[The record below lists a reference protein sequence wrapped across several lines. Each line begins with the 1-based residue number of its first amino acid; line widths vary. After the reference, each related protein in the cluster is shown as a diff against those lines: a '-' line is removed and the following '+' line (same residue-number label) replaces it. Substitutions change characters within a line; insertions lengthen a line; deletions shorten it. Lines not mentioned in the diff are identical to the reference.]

1 MDMIKKTY
9 SILLIFIIMVF
20 LLSGCSKEGNRL
32 SESATEETSKFE
44 SFSNELS
51 WEELQ
56 KLTNPDFSA
65 SPYSKVEEGAEVLS
79 NDEIKAII
87 ANVPSDKY
95 ELYPSL
101 HNVPV
106 SATLYK
112 GDEVISIDV
121 KDARLIQLVNF
132 YNNSVY
138 YSKYSYTQGLLD
150 IDYIEKVENENF
162 RLELKY
168 TPYKNSS
175 TVPYDT
181 TVTLCD
187 TVIVTNKWFVLIA
200 HERPAYEGEESMYN
214 FHAVGH
220 MPLYYDYFWL
230 ELFGF

>member
-1 MDMIKKTY
+1 MMKTTCFIFLIVIII
-9 SILLIFIIMVF
+9 ILNLF
-20 LLSGCSKEGNRL
+20 GCSKEGNRL
-32 SESATEETSKFE
+32 SESATEETNKFE

-51 WEELQ
+51 LEELQ

-65 SPYSKVEEGAEVLS
+65 SPYSNVEEGSEVLS

-87 ANVPSDKY
+87 ANIPSDKY

-112 GDEVISIDV
+112 GDEVISVDV
-121 KDARLIQLVNF
+121 NDSRLIQLVNF

-150 IDYIEKVENENF
+150 IGYIEKVENENF

-187 TVIVTNKWFVLIA
+187 TVIVTNEWFVLIA

-214 FHAVGH
+214 FYAVGH

-230 ELFGF
+230 DLFGF